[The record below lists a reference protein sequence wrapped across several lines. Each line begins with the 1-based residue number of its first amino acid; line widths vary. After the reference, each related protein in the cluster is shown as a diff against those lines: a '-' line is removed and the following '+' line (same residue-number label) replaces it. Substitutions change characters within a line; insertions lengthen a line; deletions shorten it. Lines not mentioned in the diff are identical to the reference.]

1 MLKNSN
7 LLEFAEY
14 FFLASTVA
22 GTIAAILGEPIYY
35 SLAPVSLAIL
45 IGSINRFRLEQQTK
59 ASKVALMAKIDS
71 DRETITQL
79 FSQLETR
86 IGGVKLSAINQDN
99 QQETT
104 NLTARDEDNIKH
116 LITTIQSLSNRM
128 NIQEQTIKM
137 LQAEL
142 EFISQQFRRRPE
154 LEQINNLTSIIVDLQ
169 QFINQLPQWGSL
181 QQKQLIEIQE
191 KVNNALTQLSE
202 EVADIPHKV
211 NAAVET
217 QVDKINRE
225 KDS

>member
-45 IGSINRFRLEQQTK
+45 VGSINRFRLEQQSK

-71 DRETITQL
+71 DRETITE
-79 FSQLETR
+79 FISQLETR
-86 IGGVKLSAINQDN
+86 IGGDN
-99 QQETT
+99 NQETS

-116 LITTIQSLSNRM
+116 LITTIQSLSNRL

-137 LQAEL
+137 LQTEL
-142 EFISQQFRRRPE
+142 ELVSQQFRRRPE

-191 KVNNALTQLSE
+191 KVNNALTKLSE

-211 NAAVET
+211 NAAVAT
-217 QVDKINRE
+217 QVDNIYRE